1 MNTNPIT
8 ELDAVNIILR
18 NDGEAPVAQLD
29 ENGFDEASD
38 AQAALEEISRTVQ
51 DSGWAFNTDFNR
63 KLSPDLNGDILLP
76 ADTLWVRPSAS
87 DKAMTVVERGRKL
100 YDLVS
105 NSYTFNQPVHLDVCQ
120 MLDFADLPSAARY
133 YITIRAARVY
143 QARATGSGSQNAFTE
158 QDEMRA
164 QAALRKADLRARPRG
179 HFRNP
184 AQSRVL
190 TRRPM

>member
-18 NDGEAPVAQLD
+18 NDGEAPVATL
-29 ENGFDEASD
+29 EEAGFDEAAD
-38 AQAALEEISRTVQ
+38 AQAALEEVSRTVQ
-51 DSGWAFNTDFNR
+51 DGGWAFNTDFNR
-63 KLSPDLNGDILLP
+63 KLSPDLNGDIVLP
-76 ADTLWVRPSAS
+76 ADTLWVKPTYV
-87 DKAMTVVERGRKL
+87 DEAMTVVERGRKL
-100 YDLVS
+100 YDLVD
-105 NSYTFNQPVHLDVCQ
+105 NTYTFTKAVHLDVCQ

-143 QARATGSGSQNAFTE
+143 QARSTGSGSQNAFTE

-179 HFRNP
+179 FFRNP
-184 AQSRVL
+184 AQSRLLV
-190 TRRPM
+190 RRPL

>member
-18 NDGEAPVAQLD
+18 NDGEAPVASLD
-29 ENGFDEASD
+29 EAGFDEAAD
-38 AQAALEEISRTVQ
+38 AQAALEEVSRTVQ
-51 DSGWAFNTDFNR
+51 DGGWAFNTDFNR
-63 KLSPDLNGDILLP
+63 KLSPDLNGDIVLP
-76 ADTLWVRPSAS
+76 ADTLWVKPTYV
-87 DKAMTVVERGRKL
+87 DEAMTIVERGRKL
-100 YDLVS
+100 YDLV
-105 NSYTFNQPVHLDVCQ
+105 NNTYTFTKAVHLDVCQ

-143 QARATGSGSQNAFTE
+143 QARSTGSGSQNAFTE

-179 HFRNP
+179 FFRNP
-184 AQSRVL
+184 AQSRLLV
-190 TRRPM
+190 RRPL

>member
-18 NDGEAPVAQLD
+18 NDGEAPVATL
-29 ENGFDEASD
+29 EEAGFDEAAD
-38 AQAALEEISRTVQ
+38 AQAALEEVSRTVQ
-51 DSGWAFNTDFNR
+51 DGGWAFNTDFDR
-63 KLSPDLNGDILLP
+63 KLSPDLNGDIVLP
-76 ADTLWVRPSAS
+76 ADTLWVKPTYV
-87 DKAMTVVERGRKL
+87 DEAMTVVERGRKL
-100 YDLVS
+100 YDLVD
-105 NSYTFNQPVHLDVCQ
+105 NTYTFTKAVHLDVCQ

-143 QARATGSGSQNAFTE
+143 QARSTGSGSQNAFTE

-179 HFRNP
+179 FFRNP
-184 AQSRVL
+184 AQSRLLV
-190 TRRPM
+190 RRPL

>member
-18 NDGEAPVAQLD
+18 NDGEAPVAAL
-29 ENGFDEASD
+29 EEAGFDEAAD
-38 AQAALEEISRTVQ
+38 AQAALEEVSRTVQ
-51 DSGWAFNTDFNR
+51 DGGWAFNTDFNR
-63 KLSPDLNGDILLP
+63 KLSPDLNGDIVLP
-76 ADTLWVRPSAS
+76 ADTLWVKPTYV
-87 DKAMTVVERGRKL
+87 DEAMTVVERGRKL
-100 YDLVS
+100 YDLVD
-105 NSYTFNQPVHLDVCQ
+105 NTYTFTKAVHLDVCQ

-143 QARATGSGSQNAFTE
+143 QARSTGSGSQNAFTE

-179 HFRNP
+179 FFRNP
-184 AQSRVL
+184 AQSRLLV
-190 TRRPM
+190 RRPL